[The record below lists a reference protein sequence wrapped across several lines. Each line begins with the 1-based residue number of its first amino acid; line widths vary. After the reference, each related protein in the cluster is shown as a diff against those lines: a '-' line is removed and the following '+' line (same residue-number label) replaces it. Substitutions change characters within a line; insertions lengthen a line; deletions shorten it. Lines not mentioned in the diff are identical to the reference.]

1 MRILIVGD
9 YPGFSGGVTNYTRP
23 MAEELAKNNEV
34 FYLYN
39 NSRLGKYIIGGLR
52 INKLKSDHKFLIYE
66 LLNGKGLEKNYD
78 QLLTDVNH
86 WFDHKF
92 VEIIKESRPE
102 VIHINEI
109 FGFSSN
115 IIAVAKKFNI
125 KVVVTVHEYW
135 WLCPHRVMVDF
146 NRKICEGPND
156 MQKCSFCI
164 YQKLKSYNSKY
175 LKFRYILKNHF
186 FLFYKILQFIK
197 RSVRNRS
204 EIPRLDDLA
213 FLSTPYQNYKN
224 IRLENHLKI
233 RLEKNIEA
241 LNICDKIICV
251 SEDVKKTL
259 IRYGVA
265 PDRLLIQYIGSTIA
279 DQLIVHTK
287 KLDKKNIIFGFIG
300 GIGYYKGV
308 HQLVEAF
315 TMMPYTYKQN
325 AFLKLYGKYDENY
338 FCTMRET
345 LLKKEAYSEHV
356 MFFGRYSQND
366 IEEITNSIDI
376 MVLPSICADTAPQTI
391 FESFSC
397 QVPII
402 APKIGGFPDFIKDDI
417 NGLLYNSGSVE
428 SLKDKLIYII
438 DNPDKIKAYRD
449 QIPKLKSISQNSE
462 ELVDLFK
469 SL

>member
-1 MRILIVGD
+1 MRILIIGD

-23 MAEELAKNNEV
+23 MAEELAKSNEV

-39 NSRLGKYIIGGLR
+39 NSRLGKYVLGGPR
-52 INKLKSDHKFLIYE
+52 IKKIKSDHNYVIYE
-66 LLNGKGLEKNYD
+66 LVNGKGLEKNYD
-78 QLLTDVNH
+78 QLLTDVDH
-86 WFDHKF
+86 WFDSKF
-92 VEIIKESRPE
+92 VEIIKESQPE

-115 IIAVAKKFNI
+115 IIAIAKKFNI

-156 MQKCSFCI
+156 MQKCSFCVN
-164 YQKLKSYNSKY
+164 QKLKSYNSRRIKS
-175 LKFRYILKNHF
+175 RYILKNQFSLLHKF
-186 FLFYKILQFIK
+186 LQFVK
-197 RSVRNRS
+197 RSVPHHS
-204 EIPRLDDLA
+204 EAPKPDDLA
-213 FLSTPYQNYKN
+213 FLSIPYKN
-224 IRLENHLKI
+224 YNNISLEKQLKT

-241 LNICDKIICV
+241 LNSCDKIICV
-251 SEDVKKTL
+251 SEDVKMIL
-259 IRYGVA
+259 SRYGVS
-265 PDRLLIQYIGSTIA
+265 PGRLIVQHIGSTIA
-279 DQLIVHTK
+279 DQVIVHTK
-287 KLDKKNIIFGFIG
+287 KMDENNIIFGFIG

-315 TMMPYTYKQN
+315 TMLPDAYKQKT
-325 AFLKLYGKYDENY
+325 FLKLYGKYDENY
-338 FCTMRET
+338 LSTIKET
-345 LLKKEAYSEHV
+345 ILKKEAYSEHV
-356 MFFGRYSQND
+356 IFYGRYSQNE
-366 IEEITNSIDI
+366 IEKITNSIDI
-376 MVLPSICADTAPQTI
+376 MVLPSLCADTAPQTI

-397 QVPII
+397 QIPII

-417 NGLLYNSGSVE
+417 NGLIYNSGSVE

-438 DNPDKIKAYRD
+438 DNPQKIKSYRER
-449 QIPKLKSISQNSE
+449 IPKLKSISQNSE